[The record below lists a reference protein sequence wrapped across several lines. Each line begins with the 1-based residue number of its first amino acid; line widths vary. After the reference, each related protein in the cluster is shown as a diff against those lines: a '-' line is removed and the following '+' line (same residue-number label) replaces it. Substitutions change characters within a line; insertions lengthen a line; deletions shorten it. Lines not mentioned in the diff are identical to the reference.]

1 MDKNEI
7 NRKIAEIMGW
17 ELRPFPGGSG
27 RVAWC
32 QYFADIDR
40 WIWHCDEND
49 LPDYATNIAQAFGVV
64 NKMRDNGK
72 LTEATIGFDF
82 DEVSK
87 DCPMKDPT
95 FKYEAC
101 DLIKH
106 RNTDV
111 RYPFRN
117 DCNEAN
123 CILMHLLRVIGPM
136 LIK

>member
-1 MDKNEI
+1 MDKKEI

-64 NKMRDNGK
+64 EELKKGG
-72 LTEATIGFDF
+72 LCLFLYQ
-82 DEVSK
+82 DENDDWNASFSDDHSDRISPKWSVSYSPEMAICLAALAAK
-87 DCPMKDPT
+87 EGEK
-95 FKYEAC
+95 
-101 DLIKH
+101 
-106 RNTDV
+106 
-111 RYPFRN
+111 
-117 DCNEAN
+117 
-123 CILMHLLRVIGPM
+123 
-136 LIK
+136 